1 MYRIIDDRGTG
12 KTSRLMLLAK
22 ENNAVFVCANV
33 NAMEYKAKA
42 YGIEGIKFIS
52 YNDFTHTYDPDIT
65 SYVVDELE
73 GFIKYIFAN
82 GPKLIG
88 YTLSQND

>member
-22 ENNAVFVCANV
+22 ESNATFVCV
-33 NAMEYKAKA
+33 NPEAMRVKAKA
-42 YGIEGIKFIS
+42 YGIEGLNFVSYGDFI
-52 YNDFTHTYDPDIT
+52 HTFDPDIT
-65 SYVVDELE
+65 NYVVDELE
-73 GFIKYIFAN
+73 YFIKYIFAS
-82 GPKLIG
+82 GPELIG